1 MTVNRYNSM
10 EYFFRM
16 DLLSKTRRQNPGLV
30 KAAASLHRSGEI
42 PADTYAIDLDMIR
55 NNSDKLYRE
64 ATRHGLT
71 NYMCVKQFGRN
82 PLACKAIMN
91 SGIRQAMAHDIEGAK
106 NLYRHGIPIGHV
118 GHFGQI
124 PTSELRYVL
133 EKIRPDVITVFS
145 VEKAKQISDMASK
158 LKVKQGLLLKIID
171 DPRLELLMV
180 GGGFT
185 EEEALDA
192 ATQIQR
198 MDNVSVAGLTAYPA
212 FVFSIFNKTYQVSA
226 SFKTMMRSAKRLEK
240 ELGIKVEQINA
251 AGRNSVENM
260 ELAAQTGAT
269 HVEPGHSFI
278 GTLPCFA
285 LLENSAE
292 IPAVVYVTE
301 VSHFF
306 SGHALAFG
314 DSYMTTVGFGSVKSD
329 IMYEYVSACVGN
341 DPDALLENVVPARPQ
356 YLPHDDS
363 GWFLYCALVPD
374 RGNVIKVGD
383 TVILSFRPQVFRTP
397 KGRVA
402 VIDGIHKGKPRL
414 LGLFDRTGMLIDR
427 EDDGPVGY
435 DRSKTLRLMNEIK

>member
-1 MTVNRYNSM
+1 
-10 EYFFRM
+10 M
-16 DLLSKTRRQNPGLV
+16 DFLSKIRRQNPGLV
-30 KAAASLHRSGEI
+30 KAAASFHQSGEI
-42 PADTYAIDLDMIR
+42 PADTYALDLEMIR
-55 NNSDKLYRE
+55 YNSDKLYRE
-64 ATRHGLT
+64 STRHGLT

-82 PLACKAIMN
+82 PLACRTIMN
-91 SGIRQAMAHDIEGAK
+91 SGIQQAIAHDIEGAK
-106 NLYRHGIPIGHV
+106 NLYRHEIPIGHV

-133 EKIRPDVITVFS
+133 EKIRPEVITVFS
-145 VEKAKQISDMASK
+145 IDKAKQISDMASK
-158 LKVKQGLLLKIID
+158 LDIEQGLLLKIVD

-185 EEEALDA
+185 EEEAVDA
-192 ATQIQR
+192 TRRIQQMPSVR
-198 MDNVSVAGLTAYPA
+198 VSGLTSYPA
-212 FVFSIFNKTYQVSA
+212 FVFNIFNKTYQVSNN
-226 SFKTMMRSAKRLEK
+226 FKRMMRVAKRLE
-240 ELGIKVEQINA
+240 EEAGIKVEQINA

-314 DSYMTTVGFGSVKSD
+314 DSYMTTVGFGSVKSGT
-329 IMYEYVSACVGN
+329 MYEYVSACVGN
-341 DPDALLENVVPARPQ
+341 DPDKLLENQVPARPQ
-356 YLPHDDS
+356 YLPHDDT

-374 RGNVIKVGD
+374 NEKAVKVGD
-383 TVILSFRPQVFRTP
+383 TAILSFRPQVFRTP

-402 VIDGIHKGKPRL
+402 VIDGIQKGKPRL

-427 EDDGPVGY
+427 ENDGPVGY
-435 DRSKTLRLMNEIK
+435 DRSKTLQLMNQIK

>member
-1 MTVNRYNSM
+1 
-10 EYFFRM
+10 M
-16 DLLSKTRRQNPGLV
+16 DLLSKTRSQNPGLV

-42 PADTYAIDLDMIR
+42 PPDTYVIDLDMVRI
-55 NNSDKLYRE
+55 NSDKLHRE

-71 NYMCVKQFGRN
+71 SYICAKQFGRN
-82 PLACKAIMN
+82 PLVCKAIMN
-91 SGIRQAMAHDIEGAK
+91 SGIKQAMAHDIEGAK
-106 NLYRHGIPIGHV
+106 NLNRHGIPIGHV

-133 EKIRPDVITVFS
+133 EKIRPDIITVFS

-158 LKVKQGLLLKIID
+158 LKIDQRVMLKIVN

-185 EEEALDA
+185 ENEAVDA
-192 ATQIQR
+192 ARLIQG
-198 MDNVSVAGLTAYPA
+198 MDNIQVAGLTAYPA
-212 FVFSIFNKTYQVSA
+212 FVFSIFQKKYQLSTNFEA
-226 SFKTMMRSAKRLEK
+226 MMRVANHLEK
-240 ELGIKVEQINA
+240 EVGIKIEQINA

-260 ELAAQTGAT
+260 RLAAETGAT
-269 HVEPGHSFI
+269 HVEPGHAFI
-278 GTLPCFA
+278 GTLACFA
-285 LLENSAE
+285 LMENSAE
-292 IPAVVYVTE
+292 IPALVYVTE

-314 DSYMTTVGFGSVKSD
+314 DSYMTTVGFGSVKGD
-329 IMYEYVSACVGN
+329 IMYEYVSACVGS
-341 DPDALLENVVPARPQ
+341 DPDELITNVVPARPQ

-363 GWFLYCALVPD
+363 GWFLYCSLIPNSNKTV
-374 RGNVIKVGD
+374 NVGD
-383 TVILSFRPQVFRTP
+383 SVVFSFRPQVFRTP

-402 VIDGIHKGKPRL
+402 VIDGIHKGNPRL

-435 DRSKTLRLMNEIK
+435 DRSKTLQLMNEIE